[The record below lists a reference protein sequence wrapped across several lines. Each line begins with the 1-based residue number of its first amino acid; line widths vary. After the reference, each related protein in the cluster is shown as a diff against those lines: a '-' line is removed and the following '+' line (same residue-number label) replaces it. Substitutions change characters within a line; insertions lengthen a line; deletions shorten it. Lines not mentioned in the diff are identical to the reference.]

1 MTQPTGTAVVGTGYW
16 GPAIVRNLEGLAA
29 ARLLHL
35 VDLDSKKVESVG
47 RRLAPGAAAHS
58 DLGRMLADPEV
69 SAVVIATPVR
79 THFELAAAALRAGKH
94 VLVEKPLAMTVAH
107 CRTLEQLAAENDR
120 VLMVGHVFR
129 FNAAVKQVK
138 KYIDDGVLGDVLY
151 VHSRRVNLGR
161 VQADVNALWS
171 FAPHDLSILDHWF
184 GSRPLTVQ
192 ARGFSY
198 ISEGVEDVVFA
209 TVTYPDNKNAHLHI
223 GWLDPRKVREMT
235 VVGNRRMVVFD
246 DVAPQGKIRL
256 YDSSIT
262 PMGGPPETF
271 AEWQVDIRHG
281 DITLPQLQWTE
292 PLRAEME
299 HFLACTRGEVECI
312 VPGSDG
318 TSVTASIVAAQE
330 SLKRGGAVVE
340 MAEILET

>member
-1 MTQPTGTAVVGTGYW
+1 MSQPIGTAVIGTGYW
-16 GPAIVRNLEGLAA
+16 GPAIVRNLAGIPAA
-29 ARLLHL
+29 KLLHL
-35 VDLDSKKVESVG
+35 VDIDTAKVESVG
-47 RRLAPGAAAHS
+47 RRLAPGVPAHG
-58 DLGRMLADPEV
+58 DLDRMLADPAV
-69 SAVVIATPVR
+69 QAVVIATPVR
-79 THFELAAAALRAGKH
+79 THFELAQAVLRAGKH

-107 CRTLEQLAAENDR
+107 CRRLEELAGERDL

-138 KYIDDGVLGDVLY
+138 QYIDDGVLGDVLY

-184 GSRPLTVQ
+184 DARPVTVQ

-209 TVTYPDNKNAHLHI
+209 TVTYPNNRNAHLHI

-235 VVGNRRMVVFD
+235 VVGSRRMVVFD
-246 DVAPQGKIRL
+246 DVAAQAKIRL
-256 YDSSIT
+256 YDSTVT
-262 PMGGPPETF
+262 PMRGAPESFT
-271 AEWQVDIRHG
+271 EWQVDIRHG
-281 DITLPQLQWTE
+281 DVTLPRIRWIE

-299 HFLACTRGEVECI
+299 HFLACARGEEKCI
-312 VPGSDG
+312 VPGADG
-318 TSVTASIVAAQE
+318 TSVTAAIVAAQE
-330 SLKRGGAVVE
+330 SLKRGGAVVQ
-340 MAEILET
+340 MAEILA